1 MKNGKPVPFGAMVS
15 REGVEN
21 AGIVGDEGQVY
32 LSGLPL
38 SGVLKAVW
46 GAGAD
51 RQCTAKYVL
60 PEDSLNKAIVKAK
73 VVCQ

>member
-1 MKNGKPVPFGAMVS
+1 MPFCAWVW
-15 REGVEN
+15 RAGVEN
-21 AGIVGDEGQVY
+21 AGIVGDEGLVY